1 MEILISKI
9 RLVPNIFK
17 LFAIFLLV
25 LIPTTIFWLRIIAVV
40 ETFREL
46 EEFYIIEL
54 PTRPLITWS
63 MMAIMTTIITT
74 VFFVAF
80 LREMFFQRKGEDSE
94 KTKIFKRPE
103 LLPSST
109 PTEPK
114 TFDSAEIPQNQE
126 DELKELEKIQAKRKR
141 LMNSMNKIAEGED
154 LDSEEV
160 EFIEGLEEEFKD
172 EPEIEGEPEDFK
184 LSEIDS
190 EIERL
195 KNLSRLEKGIQ
206 NMKVPIE
213 REKPFAF
220 LKNLKIFQRNKTNKK
235 KDFNPRAMPL

>member
-17 LFAIFLLV
+17 LFVIFLLV

-54 PTRPLITWS
+54 PTRPLIVWS
-63 MMAIMTTIITT
+63 MMAIMTTIITA
-74 VFFVAF
+74 VFFTTF
-80 LREMFFQRKGEDSE
+80 LWEMFVK
-94 KTKIFKRPE
+94 KTDKQE
-103 LLPSST
+103 TVLV
-109 PTEPK
+109 
-114 TFDSAEIPQNQE
+114 DNQE
-126 DELKELEKIQAKRKR
+126 KELKELEKVQAKRKR
-141 LMNSMNKIAEGED
+141 LMDSMNKIAEGED
-154 LDSEEV
+154 LNSEEV
-160 EFIEGLEEEFKD
+160 EFIEELEEEFKD
-172 EPEIEGEPEDFK
+172 EPEIEDEPEDFK

-195 KNLSRLEKGIQ
+195 KNLSRLEKGIK
-206 NMKVPIE
+206 NMKVPNE